1 MKKITLS
8 IRTKVML
15 LTLLP
20 IILCGVLLEGLIYT
34 KASPLLIE
42 SELLNLKKAALFYK
56 SNFAQQLQPTQQEL
70 LTLADTLA
78 QKKADKK
85 ALSASIETFLRQ
97 HPAFISVSLVNQT
110 TQRELLSVQRT
121 DEYTIVSL
129 SENHLNKQHNQFIKQ
144 AMLLKKGQIHLSSF
158 SLTQSQLKTTPELIP
173 SVQLATPYPYQDNTH
188 VLLIV
193 SLNATGLLNK
203 AIPAQLKN
211 TIAYLTNQKGVILS
225 FLTNKNH
232 PLQLTQTIQGRFPE
246 TQALLTENNQPLEI
260 MLFPGQKN
268 DFHYVFATTLHYTP
282 LDDKYFLAVVISS
295 AKETLLAQVNEKL
308 LFLLSMGVLGIFALS
323 FLTYFFIQ
331 KITQPLQELV
341 FASHHL
347 GNDFSTLNFPTDSN
361 DELAALAQSLENMN
375 RTIIKQNEALKNTAL
390 MNQSIMNNMSDALIT
405 IDEEGVVNFFNTE
418 AEQLFNYSAEE
429 IKGKSIALLIPETYQ
444 SDYASYLNRYFEKDR
459 VKLLTQRV
467 DIEMMGLKK
476 DGSTF
481 PLELSV
487 TEMILQRR
495 KATDKTFF
503 IGLCRNIEARKT
515 AEQNLKRAEEIAIV
529 ARKEAEKA
537 NAAKS
542 QFLSKM
548 SHEFKTPLNAILGFS
563 QIELYDKNST
573 SDKSQIQSI
582 YDAGNH
588 LLTMVNDVL
597 DLSTLEIGEINLS
610 LEAVAVSDFFKE
622 IYQECLLL
630 AQEKQI
636 TVELHLAIDQ
646 ACFINVD
653 RSKLKQILL
662 NLTTNAV
669 KFNRNNGFI
678 LLCLTRLYDDTIE
691 FSIEDQGVGI
701 AMNKLGLIFKP
712 FERLNAYDQGID
724 GLGIGLMIAKQ
735 LTESM
740 GGTIGVESIENEG
753 SRFYVCF
760 PLALPEENYG

>member
-42 SELLNLKKAALFYK
+42 NELLNLKKAALFYK
-56 SNFAQQLQPTQQEL
+56 SNFAQQLQPIEQQL
-70 LTLADTLA
+70 LTLADTMA

-85 ALSASIETFLRQ
+85 ALTALVDTFLRQ
-97 HPAFISVSLVNQT
+97 HPEYISISLVVQES
-110 TQRELLSVQRT
+110 QQELLNAQRT
-121 DEYTIVSL
+121 DEYTL
-129 SENHLNKQHNQFIKQ
+129 EFLPENRLNRSHNPFIKQ
-144 AMLLKKGQIHLSSF
+144 AMLLKKGQIHFSSF
-158 SLTQSQLKTTPELIP
+158 TLTQSQLKTTPELIP
-173 SVQLATPYPYQDNTH
+173 SVQFATPYFYQNNK
-188 VLLIV
+188 VMLIAN
-193 SLNATGLLNK
+193 LNATGLLTK

-211 TIAYLTNQKGVILS
+211 TTAYLMNQKGIVLYFLADKNNS
-225 FLTNKNH
+225 F
-232 PLQLTQTIQGRFPE
+232 QLTQTIQVGLPE
-246 TQALLTENNQPLEI
+246 IQALLTNNSQPLEI
-260 MLFPGQKN
+260 MLSLGQKN
-268 DFHYVFATTLHYTP
+268 DFHYVFSTTLHYAP
-282 LDDKYFLAVVISS
+282 LDDRHFLALVISS
-295 AKETLLAQVNEKL
+295 AKETVLEQVNKKL
-308 LFLLSMGVLGIFALS
+308 LFLLVIELLGIFALS
-323 FLTYFFIQ
+323 LLTYFFIQ

-405 IDEEGVVNFFNTE
+405 IDEEGLINFFNTE
-418 AEQLFNYSAEE
+418 AEKLFNYSAEE
-429 IKGKSIALLIPETYQ
+429 IKGKNVALLIPEPYK
-444 SDYASYLNRYFEKDR
+444 SDYANYLNRYFEKDSA
-459 VKLLTQRV
+459 KLLTQRV

-487 TEMILQRR
+487 TEMTLQRR

-503 IGLCRNIEARKT
+503 IGLCRDIKERKI

-563 QIELYDKNST
+563 QIELYDENST
-573 SDKSQIQSI
+573 ADKSQIQAI

-597 DLSTLEIGEINLS
+597 DLSTIEIGEINLS

-636 TVELHLAIDQ
+636 TVELNIAIEQ
-646 ACFINVD
+646 AFFINVD
-653 RSKLKQILL
+653 RSKLKQVLL
-662 NLTTNAV
+662 NLTINAV
-669 KFNRNNGFI
+669 KFNRKGGSI
-678 LLCLTRLYDDTIE
+678 QLSLTRLYDDTIE

-740 GGTIGVESIENEG
+740 GGTIGVESIEKEG

-760 PLALPEENYG
+760 PLALPE